1 MATVAVPAN
10 TTVTLDPGTAY
21 QLVVVNTGTESL
33 TLEGKMSTPGHRRVI
48 YPTAN
53 EPVTVLS
60 NTQNPGQVSVTVYG
74 TPSLTQAA
82 DIGLIDCGSS
92 S

>member
-10 TTVTLDPGTAY
+10 TTVTLDPGSAY
-21 QLVVVNTGTESL
+21 QLVVVNTGTEVL
-33 TLEGKMSTPGHRRVI
+33 WLDGKQAIPGHKRII

-53 EPVTVLS
+53 EPVTVVS
-60 NTQNPGQVSVTVYG
+60 TTQSAGQVTVTVYG
-74 TPSLTQAA
+74 SPSSGTS
-82 DIGLIDCGSS
+82 GSIDCGSS

>member
-21 QLVVVNTGTESL
+21 SVNVTNSGTEVL
-33 TLEGKMSTPGHRRVI
+33 VLDGRQLMPGHRRMV
-48 YPTAN
+48 YPAAN

-60 NTQNPGQVSVTVYG
+60 TTAIDGQVTVTVSGAGKGTVDGG
-74 TPSLTQAA
+74 TP
-82 DIGLIDCGSS
+82 
-92 S
+92 